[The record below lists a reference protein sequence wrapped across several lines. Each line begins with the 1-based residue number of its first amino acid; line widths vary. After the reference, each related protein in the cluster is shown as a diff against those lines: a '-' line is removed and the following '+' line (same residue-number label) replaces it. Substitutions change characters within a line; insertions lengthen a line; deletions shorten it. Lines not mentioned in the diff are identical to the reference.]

1 MGDEAVPETQG
12 EVGVA
17 ANEAGDEVIL
27 VSLDYAFYSVGAMKV
42 WGNKLETYAGIAQKS
57 FEASGALTVEHLV
70 LGGEAAVREVGVED
84 SSGSDEFAFAARGG
98 GGSTYGAAG
107 WDGAIV
113 REKLHSFGDAFCAGT
128 WNVYTVTLVVVRR
141 GSEVPSIDT
150 VGGSGAAVAI
160 CLMDN
165 DLGAGRC

>member
-1 MGDEAVPETQG
+1 M
-12 EVGVA
+12 
-17 ANEAGDEVIL
+17 
-27 VSLDYAFYSVGAMKV
+27 
-42 WGNKLETYAGIAQKS
+42 
-57 FEASGALTVEHLV
+57 
-70 LGGEAAVREVGVED
+70 
-84 SSGSDEFAFAARGG
+84 
-98 GGSTYGAAG
+98 
-107 WDGAIV
+107 

-128 WNVYTVTLVVVRR
+128 WNVYTVTLVVVRG